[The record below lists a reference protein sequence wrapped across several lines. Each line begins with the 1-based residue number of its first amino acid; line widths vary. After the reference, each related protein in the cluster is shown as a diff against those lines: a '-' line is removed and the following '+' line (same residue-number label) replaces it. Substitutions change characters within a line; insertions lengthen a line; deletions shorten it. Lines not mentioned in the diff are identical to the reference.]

1 MAATPESQRCST
13 SAMRTKAIEAAM
25 FAADWLGCTLAEA
38 PAAVAV
44 QVRKLPPWRSAG
56 CRGRARP
63 ARRRTPHAADS
74 ALMFVWAS
82 RMP

>member
-1 MAATPESQRCST
+1 MAVTPESQRCST

-44 QVRKLPPWRSAG
+44 QVHQQRTVALRWVP
-56 CRGRARP
+56 RARP
-63 ARRRTPHAADS
+63 TCPAPNTTCSRFCAHV
-74 ALMFVWAS
+74 VWAS